1 MNKLLRKPVLVK
13 KSLFHLFWNWF
24 LLFLSFLHRKLVITE
39 ELAKLSKR
47 DLPADV
53 FIILQLSRS
62 VRLRRK

>member
-39 ELAKLSKR
+39 EPAKLSKR

>member
-1 MNKLLRKPVLVK
+1 MDKLLRKPVLVK

-47 DLPADV
+47 DLPANV
-53 FIILQLSRS
+53 LIILQLSRS